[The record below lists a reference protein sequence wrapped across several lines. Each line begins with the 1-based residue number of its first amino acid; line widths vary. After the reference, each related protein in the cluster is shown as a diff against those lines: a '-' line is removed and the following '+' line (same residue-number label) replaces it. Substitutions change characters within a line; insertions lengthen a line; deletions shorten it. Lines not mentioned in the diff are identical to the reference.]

1 MSPTR
6 PVFADLHLHT
16 VVSACAEVEMI
27 PPLIVRRARELGV
40 ELLAV
45 TDHHSVENAAAV
57 QEAARAAGIVV
68 LAGMEVQ
75 TREEVHVV
83 CYFDDLDQA
92 EQWQEMIWAHLPGL
106 ANRPEF
112 FGEQYVVDAT
122 GAYVRTNGRLL
133 QTSTDLSFEE
143 VFSLAEQWGIL
154 AVPAHVDRPR
164 YSLFANLGVLPEGV
178 KLAGVEISRNVT
190 AEETLRR
197 FPSLQG
203 LGMVQSGDAHRLEEM
218 TNSTL
223 LKVVA
228 PTPQEVRKALLGQD
242 GRSVKILEPSRK
254 LGPNNGSP

>member
-1 MSPTR
+1 MNSLR
-6 PVFADLHLHT
+6 PIFADLHLHT
-16 VVSACAEVEMI
+16 VASACAEVEMI
-27 PPLIVRRARELGV
+27 PPLIVRRARELGI

-57 QEAARAAGIVV
+57 QEAARAVGIEV

-83 CYFDDLDQA
+83 CYFDDTVQA
-92 EQWQEMIWAHLPGL
+92 EQWQEMIWKRLPGM

-122 GAYVRTNGRLL
+122 GAYVRTNERLL
-133 QTSTDLSFEE
+133 QTSTDLSFDEL
-143 VFSLAEQWGIL
+143 FWLAEQWGVL

-164 YSLFANLGVLPEGV
+164 YSLFANLGVLPEAV
-178 KLAGVEISRNVT
+178 RLPGVEISRNI
-190 AEETLRR
+190 APQEALRR
-197 FPSLQG
+197 FPSLRG

-223 LKVVA
+223 LKLKE
-228 PTPQEVRKALLGQD
+228 PTAQEVRKALLGQE
-242 GRSVKILEPSRK
+242 GRSVKILEER
-254 LGPNNGSP
+254 

>member
-1 MSPTR
+1 MNSLR
-6 PVFADLHLHT
+6 PIFADLHLHT
-16 VVSACAEVEMI
+16 VASACAEVEMI
-27 PPLIVRRARELGV
+27 PPLIVRRARELGI

-57 QEAARAAGIVV
+57 QEAARAVGIEV

-83 CYFDDLDQA
+83 CYFEDTVQA
-92 EQWQEMIWAHLPGL
+92 EEWQEMIWKRLPGM

-133 QTSTDLSFEE
+133 QTSTDLSFDEL
-143 VFSLAEQWGIL
+143 FWLAEQWGVL

-164 YSLFANLGVLPEGV
+164 YSLFANLGVLPEAV
-178 KLAGVEISRNVT
+178 RLPGVEISRNI
-190 AEETLRR
+190 APQEALRR
-197 FPSLQG
+197 FPSLRG

-223 LKVVA
+223 LKLKE
-228 PTPQEVRKALLGQD
+228 PTAQELRKALLGQE
-242 GRSVKILEPSRK
+242 GRSVKILEER
-254 LGPNNGSP
+254 

>member
-1 MSPTR
+1 MKSAR

-16 VVSACAEVEMI
+16 VASACAEVEMI
-27 PPLIVRRARELGV
+27 PPLIVRRARQLGV
-40 ELLAV
+40 GLLAV

-57 QEAARAAGIVV
+57 QEAARAAGIAV

-75 TREEVHVV
+75 TREEVHVL
-83 CYFDDLDQA
+83 CYFDDLEQA
-92 EQWQEMIWAHLPGL
+92 ETWQEMIWRRLPGM

-143 VFSLAEQWGIL
+143 IFSLADQWGVL

-178 KLAGVEISRNVT
+178 KLVGVEISRNVHP
-190 AEETLRR
+190 EEALNR
-197 FPSLQG
+197 FPSLRG

-218 TNSTL
+218 TNASL
-223 LKVVA
+223 LKLA
-228 PTPQEVRKALLGQD
+228 GPTAQEVRKALLNQD
-242 GRSVKILEPSRK
+242 GRSVKILGLCREPQPK
-254 LGPNNGSP
+254 DSP

>member
-1 MSPTR
+1 MNSLR
-6 PVFADLHLHT
+6 PIFADLHLHT
-16 VVSACAEVEMI
+16 VASACAEVEMI
-27 PPLIVRRARELGV
+27 PPLIVRRARELGI

-57 QEAARAAGIVV
+57 QEAARAVGIEV

-83 CYFDDLDQA
+83 CYFEDTVQA
-92 EQWQEMIWAHLPGL
+92 EQWQEMIWKRLPGM

-133 QTSTDLSFEE
+133 QTSTDLSFDEL
-143 VFSLAEQWGIL
+143 FWLAEQWGVL

-164 YSLFANLGVLPEGV
+164 YSLFANLGVLPEAV
-178 KLAGVEISRNVT
+178 RLPGVEISRNI
-190 AEETLRR
+190 APQEALRR
-197 FPSLQG
+197 FPSLRG
-203 LGMVQSGDAHRLEEM
+203 LGMVQSGDAHRLKEM

-223 LKVVA
+223 LKLKE
-228 PTPQEVRKALLGQD
+228 PTAQELRKALLGQE
-242 GRSVKILEPSRK
+242 GRSVKILEER
-254 LGPNNGSP
+254 

>member
-1 MSPTR
+1 MNSLR
-6 PVFADLHLHT
+6 PIFADLHFHT
-16 VVSACAEVEMI
+16 VASACAEVEMI
-27 PPLIVRRARELGV
+27 PPLIVRRARELGI

-57 QEAARAAGIVV
+57 QEAARAVGIEV

-83 CYFDDLDQA
+83 CYFEDTVQA
-92 EQWQEMIWAHLPGL
+92 EEWQEMIWKRLPGM

-133 QTSTDLSFEE
+133 QTSTDLSFDEL
-143 VFSLAEQWGIL
+143 FWLAEQWGVL

-164 YSLFANLGVLPEGV
+164 YSLFANLGVLPEAV
-178 KLAGVEISRNVT
+178 RLPGVEISRNI
-190 AEETLRR
+190 APQEALRR
-197 FPSLQG
+197 FPSLRG
-203 LGMVQSGDAHRLEEM
+203 LGMVQSGDAHRLKEM

-223 LKVVA
+223 LKLKE
-228 PTPQEVRKALLGQD
+228 PTAQEVRKALLGQE
-242 GRSVKILEPSRK
+242 GRSVKILEER
-254 LGPNNGSP
+254 